1 MGEQESEQPHA
12 DVRADLFRE
21 AEAALEALS
30 SAGHT
35 LAVAE
40 SLTGGLLSATLTD
53 IPGASAVYRGG
64 VCAYSSDLK
73 VALLDVPDALV
84 RSDGVVSASVAE
96 AMARGARARLG
107 ATYALSTTGVAG
119 PDSQEGKPV
128 GTVFVAVSGP
138 EGTQAEELRLRGD
151 RQAIRQRTCLAAL
164 GELRRRL
171 DTTDGPVAT

>member
-1 MGEQESEQPHA
+1 M
-12 DVRADLFRE
+12 
-21 AEAALEALS
+21 
-30 SAGHT
+30 
-35 LAVAE
+35 
-40 SLTGGLLSATLTD
+40 
-53 IPGASAVYRGG
+53 
-64 VCAYSSDLK
+64 
-73 VALLDVPDALV
+73 PDALV

-107 ATYALSTTGVAG
+107 STYALSTTGVAG